1 MFYFSPMQA
10 DKEIQKWT
18 LIKEEDVSPNPW
30 FPVLKHT
37 VKLANGNIIDDYYF
51 SPLGD
56 VVQALPVTKNN
67 EVVLVKQYKH
77 GMGEILLELPGG
89 MQQKN
94 TSVIQSA
101 LNELE
106 EETGIKT
113 TADKLISL
121 GKIANNP
128 TKLKQVTYGFIVFDA
143 EFNAV
148 QKLDATEDIQVITL
162 PAPQVLQMARDN
174 EIWVTDSLNFI
185 LKAALAYPDIFGLA
199 AH

>member
-1 MFYFSPMQA
+1 M
-10 DKEIQKWT
+10 
-18 LIKEEDVSPNPW
+18 
-30 FPVLKHT
+30 
-37 VKLANGNIIDDYYF
+37 
-51 SPLGD
+51 
-56 VVQALPVTKNN
+56 TKNN

-94 TSVIQSA
+94 RSVIESA

-128 TKLKQVTYGFIVFDA
+128 TKLKQVTYGFITFDA

-148 QKLDATEDIQVITL
+148 QKLDATEDIQVLIV
-162 PAPQVLQMARDN
+162 PAPQVLQMALNN

-185 LKAALAYPDIFGLA
+185 LKAALAYPEVFGLDKR
-199 AH
+199 

>member
-1 MFYFSPMQA
+1 MPA
-10 DKEIQKWT
+10 EKEIQKWT
-18 LIKEEDVSPNPW
+18 VINEEDVSPSPW
-30 FPVLKHT
+30 FPVLKHI

-56 VVQALPVTKNN
+56 VVQVLPITKNN

-77 GMGEILLELPGG
+77 GMGEVLLELPGG

-94 TSVIQSA
+94 RSVIQSA

-113 TADKLISL
+113 TADRLISL

-128 TKLKQVTYGFIVFDA
+128 TKLKQVTYGFILFDA

-162 PAPQVLQMARDN
+162 PAPQVLQMAITN

-185 LKAALAYPDIFGLA
+185 LKAALAYPDIFELKTS
-199 AH
+199 

>member
-1 MFYFSPMQA
+1 MQQ
-10 DKEIQKWT
+10 DKNIQKWT
-18 LIKEEDVSPNPW
+18 LINEQDVSPSPW

-37 VKLANGNIIDDYYF
+37 VKLANGDIIDDYYF

-56 VVQALPVTKNN
+56 VVQVLAITKSN

-77 GMGEILLELPGG
+77 ALGEILLELPGG

-94 TSVIQSA
+94 KSVIQSA

-106 EETGIKT
+106 EETGIKAN
-113 TADKLISL
+113 ADQLISL

-128 TKLKQVTYGFIVFDA
+128 TKLKQVTYGFILFNA
-143 EFNAV
+143 EFNTV
-148 QKLDATEDIQVITL
+148 QKLDATEDIQVLTI
-162 PAPQVLQMARDN
+162 PAPEVLKMAINN

-185 LKAALAYPDIFGLA
+185 LKAALAYPDIFGLKTS
-199 AH
+199 

>member
-1 MFYFSPMQA
+1 MQA
-10 DKEIQKWT
+10 DKDIQKWT
-18 LIKEEDVSPNPW
+18 LINEQDVSPSPW

-56 VVQALPVTKNN
+56 VVQVLAITKNN

-77 GMGEILLELPGG
+77 ALGEILLELPGG

-94 TSVIQSA
+94 KSVIQSA

-106 EETGIKT
+106 EETGIKAS
-113 TADKLISL
+113 ADQLISL
-121 GKIANNP
+121 GKVANNP
-128 TKLKQVTYGFIVFDA
+128 TKLKQVTYGFILFNA
-143 EFNAV
+143 EFNTV
-148 QKLDATEDIQVITL
+148 QKLDATEDIQVLTV
-162 PAPQVLQMARDN
+162 PAPEVLKMAINN
-174 EIWVTDSLNFI
+174 EIYVTDSLNFI

-199 AH
+199 SR

>member
-1 MFYFSPMQA
+1 MQA

-18 LIKEEDVSPNPW
+18 LIKEEDVSPSPW

-56 VVQALPVTKNN
+56 VVQVLPITKNN

-94 TSVIQSA
+94 KSVIESA

-128 TKLKQVTYGFIVFDA
+128 TKLKQVTYGFILFDA

-148 QKLDATEDIQVITL
+148 QKLDATEDIQIITL
-162 PAPQVLQMARDN
+162 PAPQVLQMAIDN

-199 AH
+199 RG

>member
-1 MFYFSPMQA
+1 MQA
-10 DKEIQKWT
+10 DKKIQKWT
-18 LIKEEDVSPNPW
+18 VIKEEDVSPSPW

-56 VVQALPVTKNN
+56 VVQVLPITKNN

-94 TSVIQSA
+94 KSVIESA

-128 TKLKQVTYGFIVFDA
+128 TKLKQVTYGFILFDA

-148 QKLDATEDIQVITL
+148 QKLDATEDIKVITL
-162 PAPQVLQMARDN
+162 PAPEVLRMAINN

-185 LKAALAYPDIFGLA
+185 LKAALAYPDIFGLKTS
-199 AH
+199 

>member
-1 MFYFSPMQA
+1 MQQ

-18 LIKEEDVSPNPW
+18 VIKEEDVSPSPW

-56 VVQALPVTKNN
+56 VVQVLPITKNN
-67 EVVLVKQYKH
+67 EVVLVRQYKH

-94 TSVIQSA
+94 RSVIESA

-128 TKLKQVTYGFIVFDA
+128 TKLKQVTYGFMLFDA

-148 QKLDATEDIQVITL
+148 QKLDATEDIQIITL
-162 PAPQVLQMARDN
+162 PAPEVLRMAINN
-174 EIWVTDSLNFI
+174 EVWVTDSLNFI
-185 LKAALAYPDIFGLA
+185 LKAALAYPDIFGLPRG
-199 AH
+199 

>member
-1 MFYFSPMQA
+1 MQQ
-10 DKEIQKWT
+10 DNEIQKWT
-18 LIKEEDVSPNPW
+18 IIKEEDVSPSPW

-37 VKLANGNIIDDYYF
+37 VKLANGTIVDDYYF

-56 VVQALPVTKNN
+56 VVQVLPITKNN

-94 TSVIQSA
+94 KSVIESA

-128 TKLKQVTYGFIVFDA
+128 TKLKQVTYGFIMFDA

-148 QKLDATEDIQVITL
+148 QKLDATEDIQVLTI
-162 PAPQVLQMARDN
+162 PAPRVLQMAINN

-185 LKAALAYPDIFGLA
+185 LKAALAYPDVFGLNKR
-199 AH
+199 